1 MTEVDILRMKRRNL
15 QVEAKRLE
23 EKLYMLKEEMRKMD
37 SRIDVYKRQYD
48 NLPKF
53 KNSDQWDWN

>member
-23 EKLYMLKEEMRKMD
+23 EKLYVLKEEMRKMD
-37 SRIDVYKRQYD
+37 SRINV
-48 NLPKF
+48 LITE
-53 KNSDQWDWN
+53 NSSNFSVLSSILK

>member
-23 EKLYMLKEEMRKMD
+23 EKLYGLKEEMRKMD
-37 SRIDVYKRQYD
+37 SRINV
-48 NLPKF
+48 LVTE
-53 KNSDQWDWN
+53 NSSNFSVLSSILK

>member
-37 SRIDVYKRQYD
+37 SRINV
-48 NLPKF
+48 LITE
-53 KNSDQWDWN
+53 NSSNFSVFSSILK

>member
-23 EKLYMLKEEMRKMD
+23 EKLYVLKEEMKKMD
-37 SRIDVYKRQYD
+37 SRINV
-48 NLPKF
+48 LVAE
-53 KNSDQWDWN
+53 NSSNFSVLSSILK

>member
-37 SRIDVYKRQYD
+37 SRINV
-48 NLPKF
+48 LITE
-53 KNSDQWDWN
+53 NSSNFSVLSSILK